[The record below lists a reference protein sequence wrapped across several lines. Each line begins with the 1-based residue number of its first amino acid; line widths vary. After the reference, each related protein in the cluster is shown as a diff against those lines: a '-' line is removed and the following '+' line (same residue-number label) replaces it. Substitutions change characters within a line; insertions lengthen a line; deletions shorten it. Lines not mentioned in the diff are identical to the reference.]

1 MERDRLGSVVR
12 TSALSL
18 AVILFPT
25 MPLRAQSYGT
35 ISTFAGTGT
44 AGFSGDNGPAI
55 GAQLKSPGRLE
66 VDSSGNVY
74 ISDTANNRVRKVTPD
89 GTITTVAGTGAASFG
104 GDNGQA
110 VNSQLNQPRAIIFDP
125 AGNLYIADSG
135 DNRVRKV
142 TTDGIITTIAGNGT
156 TGNAGD
162 GGLAINA
169 QLNNPNGLAFDPA
182 GNLYIADAYNFKV
195 RRVDPAG
202 VITTYAGTGLPG
214 SGGDGGP
221 ASGAT
226 LRQPYA
232 LAEDAAGNLYI
243 SDFSGQTIR
252 RIDRTSGVITTFAG
266 ASAPG
271 FSGDGGPATAAQ
283 LYGPTGMAF
292 DSAGNLY
299 FTDLYNQ
306 RVRKID
312 TSGIITT
319 VAGDGTT
326 SYTNDGE
333 LSLNAGIGS
342 PIDVAIDAAGLMY
355 VAQRDFNVVRV
366 VALAQPSQIIVDGG
380 TGQSTVAGTAFAQP
394 LALHVIDS
402 TGHALTGITVTF
414 TAPASGAS
422 ASLSSR
428 TAITGDNGRTSVTAT
443 ANFMAGSYRI
453 MATVEGV
460 NGPATFDLNNTPAPP
475 SDISFVSQPADTP
488 AGTPINAVTVRVT
501 ASGYPVTGTQVTMT
515 TQGPGSV
522 SGTTTG
528 NTDSNGQ
535 ATFSNLTITT
545 TGSYQLRAAA
555 GSVTMLSNSFNIT
568 GAVSRIVE
576 VLSGNSQTAPAG
588 TAYAAPLKVTIK
600 DVYGNY
606 VAAASVTFTAPSS
619 GPSVTFGGSSTA
631 TAISDSN
638 GVAVSP
644 VLTANSQTG
653 AVRVMAATS
662 GASQSG
668 VFDLMNAPGQNN
680 SLAFAQQPTD
690 TVSGQAIA
698 PPVTL
703 QLKDG
708 SGNSL
713 AMANVAVTIQMN
725 PLTQRFVAIGGT
737 TTQNTNAA
745 GIATFANLSVS
756 QTGSYQLVASATNF
770 SSAQSNPFT
779 IRTGSPASIATTGG
793 TPQST
798 TIVTVFA
805 DPLAVS
811 VRDASGNPVS
821 GATVAFTAPASGA
834 SATLSAAQTTTDVNG
849 RASVTATANGAVG
862 SYAVTAAVSG
872 VSATVSFALTN
883 VAAGAAHLT
892 FTQQPV
898 STTAGATISAVPVK
912 LTDSG
917 GNPLNGM
924 AVTLSA
930 AGGGGPLEGTVNGTT
945 DITGTATF
953 NDLRIKATGTYQLM
967 AVSGALSALSNT
979 FQITPATATNITVFD
994 GNGQTAPVG
1003 AVYASPFRVSV
1014 ADVFGN
1020 PIANAQVTFS
1030 APASGASVTFASSA
1044 TVASDISGIA
1054 TSPIATANQTAGA
1067 FQVLATTAGA
1077 MQPATFNLTNAAG
1090 TANQLVFVQ
1099 QPSGTPA
1106 GQVITPSVTV
1116 QLQDSFGN
1124 KVAMAGVNVTIQASP
1139 VAGRFRAL
1147 SGTATEA
1154 TDATGLASFTNLSLS
1169 QTGQYTLSAEASGIT
1184 SATSNQFTI
1193 TAGAAAAIQATGGTL
1208 QSITINTAFPD
1219 ALQVLVTD
1227 AANNPVSGATVT
1239 FMAPGSGAS
1248 AALASSS
1255 AITDATGHASVNALA
1270 NNIAGGYTVNAAT
1283 SGASGTA
1290 SFSLTNLAAGAA
1302 HLVFVQ
1308 QPASTTAGSTISAV
1322 SVRLTD
1328 SGNNPV
1334 SGTVVT
1340 LTAQGGSGTL
1350 GGDVT
1355 MTTDVTGTATFNDLV
1370 IQTAGTYQLQA
1381 AAETLSATSDSF
1393 QIAPAAAMNITVF
1406 DGNGQT
1412 AAVGTAYSEL
1422 MRASVKDAFGNPVS
1436 NASVTFNAPAG
1447 GASVSFAGP
1456 TTVNT
1461 DALGIAA
1468 APAATANGTPG
1479 TFQVTASTP
1488 AATQPAT
1495 FNLTNVAASANR
1507 LGYKQQPTDTAA
1519 GQPIAPP
1526 VTVQLLDSF
1535 GNPVATAGVSVS
1547 LQASPIASLFRT
1559 LRGTASVNTDANG
1572 LATFPNVI
1580 IDQAGAYTLEAQA
1593 NGIAS
1598 ATSNQFHITAGAAA
1612 SIQASGGTPQT
1623 TTVLTAFPQALQV
1636 TVVDAQGNPVNSVTV
1651 SFTAPGMG
1659 ASATLSAPS
1668 ATTDAGGHASITA
1681 TANGSAGNYTVT
1693 AAVAGVGSA
1702 NFNLTNAA
1710 GDAAAIAFVQQPQS
1724 TTAGTVLAPVSASL
1738 TDSHGNPIG
1747 GIKLTVS
1754 LPGFPG
1760 ILSGT
1765 TTVVTDAAGLAT
1777 YTDLTIK
1784 AAGNYKLL
1792 VTGASLSAS
1801 SDSFQITAAT
1811 SGQTITAV
1819 DGSGQSAHVNTAYG
1833 GPLRA
1838 LVVDSFHNPVVGA
1851 TVTFTAPATGA
1862 SVTFGAAASVITDSQ
1877 GIATSPALTANAVAG
1892 PFTVTAATTGAA
1904 TPASY
1909 SLTNLPG
1916 AASRLAFQQQ
1926 PSNAAA
1932 GQAITPPVTVQL
1944 QDSAGNPV
1952 SQSGVVITLQSS
1964 AITQSSRSLGG
1975 TTSQP
1980 TNNAGLA
1987 TFAGI
1992 SDSQA
1997 GAHTL
2002 LATAPGVT
2010 SATSNPFTVTAGQAA
2025 VIQATGGTPQSTVI
2039 NTAFTTALQA
2049 TVTDAL
2055 GNPVG
2060 GVIVSFTV
2068 PSSGTTAS
2076 LSAPSATTDGSGH
2089 ASVNATSNSVAGSY
2103 TVTAAAAG
2111 ATGAASFA
2119 LTNVAAAAASLTFVQ
2134 QPGSTTAGAT
2144 INVVTVRLTDS
2155 ENNPVMGMVVGMSAL
2170 LGSGPLEGTLTQT
2183 TDATGTATF
2192 SDLVINT
2199 VGAYQLRA
2207 STGLLSALSQLF
2219 KITAATAANITVFG
2233 GDGQSATV
2241 GTAYGTPL
2249 RARVTDQFGNSVQ
2262 TAQVTFTAP
2271 PDGASVTFASSTTTT
2286 TDKDG
2291 IATASE
2297 ATANQT
2303 AGLFQATAM
2312 TPGAPQ
2318 PATFNLTNL
2327 AGTANT
2333 LVFVQHPTDTTAG
2346 QPITPPVTVQLH
2358 DSFGNP
2364 VTMAG
2369 ISVNLQANPV
2379 SSAFRAVR
2387 GTTSAITDASGL
2399 ATFPNVII
2407 NQAGDYTLTAVSAEV
2422 VSGASHSFNVASGAA
2437 DLIQPTG
2444 GTPQTATILTKF
2456 TTALQVTV
2464 TDGLGNPA
2472 SGVSVSFTAP
2482 GSGPSATL
2490 LASTATTD
2498 ASGHASVNATANS
2511 SAGAYMV
2518 TAVAA
2523 GVGSAVFQLMNTVG
2537 PPASLAFIQQPQNT
2551 PAGTTMQPVTV
2562 GLADGG
2568 GNPIAGAQVT
2578 VGIPGFPG
2586 RLEGVTTVNTDAT
2599 GLATFSALKITVAGS
2614 YTLQASTSGISAT
2627 STGFGITPATSGQTI
2642 TVAGGSDQSA
2652 QVNTAFGGPL
2662 RAFVQDSFNNP
2673 VVGVAVTFTAPS
2685 AGASATFG
2693 DTATVNTDSQGIASS
2708 AALTANSQAGA
2719 FTVTAATA
2727 GAAAPASFSL
2737 TNLPGSASKLSFKQ
2751 QPSDAIAGQTITPP
2765 VTVQLQDS
2773 AGNSVNQAGVMVT
2786 LLSSG
2791 VTRVAFS
2798 LGGTISATTDA
2809 TGLATFPGVTESQAG
2824 TYTLLAQAAGFVSA
2838 TSNPFTISAGA
2849 ASAIHATA
2857 GTPQSAIIGAAFANS
2872 LQATVAD
2879 SLGNPVSGVTVTFA
2893 APASGASA
2901 ALSAQS
2907 AVTDASGHVSVN
2919 ATANNIAGVYSV
2931 TASAS
2936 GFSGTAA
2943 FGLANLAAGAATLA
2957 FVQQPASTTAGATIS
2972 AVTVKLTDSGNNPV
2986 SRTTVTMSAQG
2997 GSGALGGTLTM
3008 TTDITGTATFD
3019 DLVIQTTGTYQ
3030 LRVAAGTLSALSD
3043 PFQIAP
3049 ATSANI
3055 TVFDGNGQSTVVGTA
3070 YGAPLRASVQDAFGN
3085 AVAGASVTF
3094 TAPANGA
3101 SVTFAES
3108 TTVTTNTMGIAA
3120 APVATANQT
3129 PGQFHVTAATAA
3141 ALQPATFNLT
3151 NLPGT
3156 ANRLAFAQQPTNTV
3170 AGQPVTPPVTVQ
3182 IQDSFGNPVAM
3193 SGLSVGIQG
3202 NPVGSRFRKLGGV
3215 ITVNTD
3221 ATGLA
3226 TFPNI
3231 SIATAGAYTL
3241 TAEAAGFSSAAS
3253 SPFNVTAGAAESI
3266 QATAGTPQSA
3276 TILTAFPQA
3285 LVATVKDSF
3294 GNLISGATVTFT
3306 APASGPSATLSA
3318 GQAATDANG
3327 HATINATA
3335 NTIAG
3340 NYAVQAAVAG
3350 GGSAS
3355 FNLTNV
3361 GGGASTLAF
3370 TQQPVNTA
3378 AGSAISVAVK
3388 LTDGAGNPLAGMS
3401 VTLTVPDNSAAL
3413 IGATT
3418 ASTDAAGMA
3427 SFANL
3432 SITTTGTFQ
3441 LQATA
3446 GALSTL
3452 SNSFQ
3457 ITPAAIQTITPV
3469 DGGGQGAAINTA
3481 YGLPLRAVVRDS
3493 LGNAA
3498 PGVSVTF
3505 TVPANGAGASFA
3517 GSATVTTDNSGLAT
3531 SPALTANSQTGS
3543 FQVTAATDGAASP
3556 ATFNLTN
3563 LPGAANHLGFVQQPT
3578 STVAGQI
3585 IAPPVTVQVKDGS
3598 GNPVAQAGVQV
3609 SLIFDTAAVVRT
3621 SPATAATD
3629 TTGLATFAALT
3640 IAQAG
3645 TYIAQ
3650 AQAAGLASGQSGTFT
3665 ISAGIPTAIQA
3676 TGGTPQSAPVA
3687 TPFAEMLEATLTDA
3701 GGNPMAGVPVV
3712 FQAPLAG
3719 AGGSFGGATSVT
3731 VPTDQQGRASAPF
3744 TANGIPGAYM
3754 VTATTAVVT
3763 GQAQFLLA
3771 NLSTAPPSLAF
3782 AQQPANSAA
3791 GQTITPPV
3799 TVRIVNSS
3807 GTPLPV
3813 PGVLVAL
3820 SLASGN
3826 GTLSGTVVQ
3835 TTDNSGT
3842 ATFGDLSIDLAGTK
3856 QLRAIAEQYSPVV
3869 SNSFQVTP
3877 GSAATVAV
3885 ISGSPQA
3892 AVVSQLFPLL
3902 LQVKVTDTKGNP
3914 ASGAT
3919 VTFAL
3924 PSTGAG
3930 GVFSGS
3936 PTVSTDANGVATAPP
3951 LTANNTP
3958 GNFTVTATAQGVA
3971 ATASFN
3977 LTVLP
3982 SATGTLQVLPAQI
3995 NFASESGQPAP
4006 AFQTVQILNSDGRTE
4021 PWTSVSSAPWLTVS
4035 PSASATPAPVNVMV
4049 DPSGLAPGSYSG
4061 TVTFTTPSGQE
4072 PLFVALT
4079 ITAKPALVA
4088 SPAALLFLGFQQEA
4102 PTAQTL
4108 SVTSTGRTIHYAVTA
4123 SVTSP
4128 SGSSWLQVGKTQG
4141 QTPDTVQVSV
4151 NTSGLANGVYQGSVT
4166 VTATEAGVSGVTI
4179 PVTLAIGAAVQTPMI
4194 LAVTNAGSF
4203 HPTGAPG
4210 ALMTI
4215 FGSSLSDDV
4224 YQASTLPLP
4233 QTLGPAS
4240 VSVNG
4245 APAPLYYASPT
4256 QINFQMPS
4264 GQPVGLA
4271 QVVVNNAAL
4280 KASSPNFPV
4289 VLSAV
4294 DPGLFVTPDGRA
4306 SALNQDLTVH
4316 TAGTAQPAGAI
4327 IVVYLNGQG
4336 STTPSVPDGA
4346 GAPFSP
4352 LALVNGQV
4360 NALIGGKPADVVF
4373 AGLAPGFVADT
4384 QVNVRIPQ
4392 GLAPGD
4398 QPVIITI
4405 NGVPSNAGVISV
4417 R

>member
-1 MERDRLGSVVR
+1 M
-12 TSALSL
+12 
-18 AVILFPT
+18 
-25 MPLRAQSYGT
+25 
-35 ISTFAGTGT
+35 
-44 AGFSGDNGPAI
+44 
-55 GAQLKSPGRLE
+55 
-66 VDSSGNVY
+66 
-74 ISDTANNRVRKVTPD
+74 
-89 GTITTVAGTGAASFG
+89 
-104 GDNGQA
+104 
-110 VNSQLNQPRAIIFDP
+110 
-125 AGNLYIADSG
+125 
-135 DNRVRKV
+135 
-142 TTDGIITTIAGNGT
+142 
-156 TGNAGD
+156 
-162 GGLAINA
+162 
-169 QLNNPNGLAFDPA
+169 
-182 GNLYIADAYNFKV
+182 
-195 RRVDPAG
+195 
-202 VITTYAGTGLPG
+202 
-214 SGGDGGP
+214 
-221 ASGAT
+221 
-226 LRQPYA
+226 
-232 LAEDAAGNLYI
+232 DAAGNLYI
-243 SDFSGQTIR
+243 SDVASHAIR
-252 RIDRTSGVITTFAG
+252 RIDRTTGVITTFAG
-266 ASAPG
+266 TGVAN
-271 FSGDGGPATAAQ
+271 FSGDGGPASAAQ
-283 LYGPTGMAF
+283 LNTPAGMVF

-299 FTDLYNQ
+299 FGDLNNN

-312 TSGIITT
+312 TSGIIST
-319 VAGDGTT
+319 VAGNGSDTYTDDG
-326 SYTNDGE
+326 DD
-333 LSLNAGIGS
+333 SLNAGIGS
-342 PIDVAIDAAGLMY
+342 PNDVGIDAGGLMY

-366 VALAQPSQIIVDGG
+366 VE
-380 TGQSTVAGTAFAQP
+380 P
-394 LALHVIDS
+394 LKHP
-402 TGHALTGITVTF
+402 TGITVVGGDGQTTAVSTAF
-414 TAPASGAS
+414 PQPLAVLVSDKNSHPVKNVTVVFSAPASGAS
-422 ASLSSR
+422 ASLSAS
-428 TAITGDNGRTSVTAT
+428 TAITDKDGQASVAAT
-443 ANFMAGSYRI
+443 ANGTFTGYLQVAVSVVDIASTAFGLTNAGTTPAQIVFQTQPTNTAAGSAI
-453 MATVEGV
+453 
-460 NGPATFDLNNTPAPP
+460 NT
-475 SDISFVSQPADTP
+475 
-488 AGTPINAVTVRVT
+488 VTVRVADVSGNAT
-501 ASGYPVTGTQVTMT
+501 AGVTVTMT
-515 TQGPGSV
+515 AQGGAGTLQ
-522 SGTTTG
+522 GTTTAA
-528 NTDSNGQ
+528 TDSNGR
-535 ATFSNLTITT
+535 ATFANLTIRT
-545 TGSYQLRAAA
+545 TGTYQLKATAS
-555 GSVTMLSNSFNIT
+555 SVSQLSNSFNIT
-568 GAVSRIVE
+568 AATSRTITA
-576 VLSGNSQTAPAG
+576 LSGSGETAIVG
-588 TAYAAPLKVTIK
+588 TAYASPLKATVQ
-600 DVYGNY
+600 DSFGNA
-606 VAAASVTFTAPSS
+606 VPGASVTFTAPSS
-619 GPSVTFGGSSTA
+619 GPSVTFGGSAMVT
-631 TAISDSN
+631 SDAN
-638 GVAVSP
+638 GVATSP
-644 VLTANSQTG
+644 ALTANSQSG
-653 AVRVMAATS
+653 AFQVTASTSGAASSAAFDLTNLSGPGNKLSFVQQPSNATS
-662 GASQSG
+662 GQ
-668 VFDLMNAPGQNN
+668 V
-680 SLAFAQQPTD
+680 
-690 TVSGQAIA
+690 IA
-698 PPVTL
+698 PPVTVQL
-703 QLKDG
+703 QDNF
-708 SGNSL
+708 GNGVTT
-713 AMANVAVTIQMN
+713 AGVAVTIQAN
-725 PLTQRFVAIGGT
+725 PLTTQFRAISGT
-737 TTQNTNAA
+737 TTQSTNAA
-745 GIATFANLSVS
+745 GLATFNNLSVA
-756 QTGSYQLVASATNF
+756 QPGNYQLIAAAASFA
-770 SSAQSNPFT
+770 SAQSSPFT
-779 IRTGSPASIATTGG
+779 ITPGNPASIANAGG

-798 TIVTVFA
+798 TISTAFA
-805 DPLAVS
+805 DPLAVL

-821 GATVAFTAPASGA
+821 GATVAFTVPASGA
-834 SATLSAAQTTTDVNG
+834 SATLSAAQTTTDATG
-849 RASVTATANGAVG
+849 RASVTATANSAAGI
-862 SYAVTAAVSG
+862 YAVTAAVSG
-872 VSATVSFALTN
+872 VSGTASFALTN
-883 VAAGAAHLT
+883 VAAGAAHLA

-898 STTAGATISAVPVK
+898 STTAGATISAVSVT

-930 AGGGGPLEGTVNGTT
+930 TGSSGLLEGTVNGTT

-953 NDLRIKATGTYQLM
+953 NDLRITATGTYQLS
-967 AVSGALSALSNT
+967 AVAGALSALSNT
-979 FQITPATATNITVFD
+979 FQITPATSTNIAVFD

-1003 AVYASPFRVSV
+1003 AVYSSPFRASV
-1014 ADVFGN
+1014 TDVFGN

-1030 APASGASVTFASSA
+1030 APASGASLTFAGPA
-1044 TVASDISGIA
+1044 TVASDSSGIA
-1054 TSPIATANQTAGA
+1054 ASPVATANQTSGS
-1067 FQVLATTAGA
+1067 FQVTAATAGA
-1077 MQPATFNLTNAAG
+1077 AQPATFNLTNAAG

-1099 QPSGTPA
+1099 QPTDTPA
-1106 GQVITPSVTV
+1106 ANVITPAVTV

-1124 KVAMAGVNVTIQASP
+1124 KVAMSGVNVAIQASP

-1147 SGTATEA
+1147 SGTATRP
-1154 TDATGLASFTNLSLS
+1154 TDATGLASFSTLSLS
-1169 QTGQYTLSAEASGIT
+1169 QTGRYTLLAEASGIT
-1184 SATSNQFTI
+1184 SATSSQFTI
-1193 TAGAAAAIQATGGTL
+1193 TAGAAAAIQATGGTP
-1208 QSITINTAFPD
+1208 QSTTINTAFPD

-1227 AANNPVSGATVT
+1227 AASNPVIGATVN
-1239 FMAPGSGAS
+1239 FVAPGSGAS
-1248 AALASSS
+1248 AALASPS

-1270 NNIAGGYTVNAAT
+1270 NNIASRYTVTAVT

-1290 SFSLTNLAAGAA
+1290 AFSLTNLAAGAA
-1302 HLVFVQ
+1302 HLAFVQ
-1308 QPASTTAGSTISAV
+1308 QPASTTAGFTISAV
-1322 SVRLTD
+1322 SVTLTD

-1370 IQTAGTYQLQA
+1370 IQTAGTYQLRA
-1381 AAETLSATSDSF
+1381 AAGTLSTLSDSF
-1393 QIAPAAAMNITVF
+1393 QVAPAAAANITVF

-1412 AAVGTAYSEL
+1412 AAVGTAYSEPL
-1422 MRASVKDAFGNPVS
+1422 RANVQDAFGNPVS
-1436 NASVTFNAPAG
+1436 NAFVTFTAPAS
-1447 GASVSFAGP
+1447 GAGVTFAGS
-1456 TTVNT
+1456 TTVTT

-1468 APAATANGTPG
+1468 APAATANQTAG
-1479 TFQVTASTP
+1479 TFQVTATTTGAP
-1488 AATQPAT
+1488 QPAT
-1495 FNLTNVAASANR
+1495 FNLTNVAAAANK
-1507 LGYKQQPTDTAA
+1507 LGFKQQPSNTAA

-1526 VTVQLLDSF
+1526 VTVQLQDSF
-1535 GNPVATAGVSVS
+1535 GNPVATSGVSVS
-1547 LQASPIASLFRT
+1547 LQASPIGSRFRT

-1572 LATFPNVI
+1572 LASFPNVI
-1580 IDQAGAYTLEAQA
+1580 IDQAGAYTLEAEA

-1598 ATSNQFHITAGAAA
+1598 ATSSQFNITAGASS

-1623 TTVLTAFPQALQV
+1623 STILTAFPAALRV
-1636 TVVDAQGNPVNSVTV
+1636 TVADSQGNPVNGVTV
-1651 SFTAPGMG
+1651 SFTAPGTG
-1659 ASATLSAPS
+1659 ASATLSASS

-1681 TANGSAGNYTVT
+1681 TANASAGSYTVT
-1693 AAVAGVGSA
+1693 AATAGAGSA
-1702 NFNLTNAA
+1702 SFALTNTA
-1710 GDAAAIAFVQQPQS
+1710 GDAAAVAFVQPPQS
-1724 TTAGTVLAPVSASL
+1724 TTAGTVLAPVTAML

-1747 GIKLTVS
+1747 GTKLTVS

-1765 TTVVTDAAGLAT
+1765 TTVNTDAAGMAA
-1777 YTDLTIK
+1777 YNDLTIK
-1784 AAGNYKLL
+1784 TAGSYKLL
-1792 VTGASLSAS
+1792 VTGASLSAP
-1801 SDSFQITAAT
+1801 SDSFNITAAT

-1819 DGSGQSAHVNTAYG
+1819 DGSGQSAHVNTAYA

-1851 TVTFTAPATGA
+1851 TVAFTAPATGA
-1862 SVTFGAAASVITDSQ
+1862 SITFGAAANVVTDSQ

-1892 PFTVTAATTGAA
+1892 PFTVTAVTAGVA

-1926 PSNAAA
+1926 PSNAVA

-1952 SQSGVVITLQSS
+1952 SQPGVVITLQSS
-1964 AITQSSRSLGG
+1964 AITQLSRSLGG

-1980 TNNAGLA
+1980 TDSAGLA
-1987 TFAGI
+1987 MFSGI
-1992 SDSQA
+1992 SESQA

-2002 LATAPGVT
+2002 LATASGVT

-2025 VIQATGGTPQSTVI
+2025 VIQATGGTLQSTVI
-2039 NTAFTTALQA
+2039 NTAFTSALQA

-2055 GNPVG
+2055 GNPVS
-2060 GVIVSFTV
+2060 GVTVSFTV
-2068 PSSGTTAS
+2068 PSSGAAAA
-2076 LSAPSATTDGSGH
+2076 LSVPTGTTDGGGH
-2089 ASVNATSNSVAGSY
+2089 ASVTATANTVAGSY
-2103 TVTAAAAG
+2103 TVTAAAAE
-2111 ATGAASFA
+2111 ASGAASFA

-2134 QPGSTTAGAT
+2134 QPQSTTAGAM
-2144 INVVTVRLTDS
+2144 IDVVTVKLTDS
-2155 ENNPVMGMVVGMSAL
+2155 GNNPVMGMVVGMSAT
-2170 LGSGPLEGTLTQT
+2170 LGNGPLEGTLTQT

-2192 SDLVINT
+2192 GDLVINT

-2207 STGLLSALSQLF
+2207 ATGLLSRLSQLF
-2219 KITAATAANITVFG
+2219 KITAAAAANITVFG
-2233 GDGQSATV
+2233 GDGQSAIV

-2262 TAQVTFTAP
+2262 NAQVTFTAP
-2271 PDGASVTFASSTTTT
+2271 SDGASVTFAGSTSVT

-2291 IATASE
+2291 IATAPE

-2312 TPGAPQ
+2312 TPGAPE
-2318 PATFNLTNL
+2318 PATFNLNNL
-2327 AGTANT
+2327 AGTANA
-2333 LVFVQHPTDTTAG
+2333 LAFVQHPSDTTAG

-2358 DSFGNP
+2358 DSFGNL
-2364 VTMAG
+2364 VAIAG

-2379 SSAFRAVR
+2379 SSAFRALR
-2387 GTTSAITDASGL
+2387 GTASAITDASGL
-2399 ATFPNVII
+2399 ATFPNVAI
-2407 NQAGDYTLTAVSAEV
+2407 NQAGAYTLTAESAEV
-2422 VSGASHSFNVASGAA
+2422 VSGASHPFSVAPGAA
-2437 DLIQPTG
+2437 DSIQPTG

-2456 TTALQVTV
+2456 TTALQATV

-2490 LASTATTD
+2490 SASTATTD

-2511 SAGAYMV
+2511 SAGAYTV
-2518 TAVAA
+2518 TAAAA
-2523 GVGSAVFQLMNTVG
+2523 GAGSAVFQLTNTVG

-2551 PAGTTMQPVTV
+2551 PAGTTMPPVT
-2562 GLADGG
+2562 LSLLDGG

-2599 GLATFSALKITVAGS
+2599 GLATFGDLKITVAGS
-2614 YTLQASTSGISAT
+2614 YTLQAITAGISAT
-2627 STGFGITPATSGQTI
+2627 STGFSVTPATSGQTI
-2642 TVAGGSDQSA
+2642 TVAGGSGQSA

-2673 VVGVAVTFTAPS
+2673 VPGVAVTFTAP
-2685 AGASATFG
+2685 ATGATATFG
-2693 DTATVNTDSQGIASS
+2693 GTATVNTDSQGIATSP
-2708 AALTANSQAGA
+2708 ALTANSQAGA
-2719 FTVTAATA
+2719 FTATA
-2727 GAAAPASFSL
+2727 VTPGAAAPASFSL

-2765 VTVQLQDS
+2765 ITVQLQDS
-2773 AGNSVNQAGVMVT
+2773 AGNPVSQAGVVVT
-2786 LLSSG
+2786 LQSSG
-2791 VTRVAFS
+2791 VTRLARSLSGTASAPTDSTGVATLS
-2798 LGGTISATTDA
+2798 AIS
-2809 TGLATFPGVTESQAG
+2809 ESQAG
-2824 TYTLLAQAAGFVSA
+2824 TYNLLAQASGFVSA

-2849 ASAIHATA
+2849 AAAIHATA
-2857 GTPQSAIIGAAFANS
+2857 GTPQSATIGAAFANA

-2879 SLGNPVSGVTVTFA
+2879 PLGNPVSGVTVTFA
-2893 APASGASA
+2893 APASGASV

-2907 AVTDASGHVSVN
+2907 AVTDGSGHASVN
-2919 ATANNIAGVYSV
+2919 ATANSMAGAYSV
-2931 TASAS
+2931 TVSAS
-2936 GFSGTAA
+2936 GLSGTAA
-2943 FGLANLAAGAATLA
+2943 FALTNLAAGAASLA

-2972 AVTVKLTDSGNNPV
+2972 AVTVKLTDSANNPV
-2986 SRTTVTMSAQG
+2986 SGTTVTMSAQG
-2997 GSGALGGTLTM
+2997 GAGALGGTVTM
-3008 TTDITGTATFD
+3008 TTDITGTATLD
-3019 DLVIQTTGTYQ
+3019 DLVIQTTGMYQ
-3030 LRVAAGTLSALSD
+3030 LRAAAGTLSALSD
-3043 PFQIAP
+3043 SFQIAP
-3049 ATSANI
+3049 ATSVNI
-3055 TVFDGNGQSTVVGTA
+3055 TVFDGNGQNAAVGTA

-3085 AVAGASVTF
+3085 PVPGASVTF
-3094 TAPANGA
+3094 TPPANGA
-3101 SVTFAES
+3101 SVAFAEA

-3129 PGQFHVTAATAA
+3129 PGQFQVTATTAA

-3156 ANRLAFAQQPTNTV
+3156 ANRLAFVQQPTNTV

-3182 IQDSFGNPVAM
+3182 IQDSFGNPVAL
-3193 SGLSVGIQG
+3193 GGVSVSIQA
-3202 NPVGSRFRKLGGV
+3202 NPVGSRFRTLGGL

-3231 SIATAGAYTL
+3231 SVAAAGAYTL
-3241 TAEAAGFSSAAS
+3241 TAEAAGFTSAAS
-3253 SPFNVTAGAAESI
+3253 SPFKVTAGAAASI
-3266 QATAGTPQSA
+3266 QATAGTPQST

-3285 LVATVKDSF
+3285 LVATVKDGF

-3318 GQAATDANG
+3318 GQAATDSNG

-3335 NTIAG
+3335 NAIAG

-3370 TQQPVNTA
+3370 TQQPVNTT
-3378 AGSAISVAVK
+3378 AGSAMSVAVK
-3388 LTDGAGNPLAGMS
+3388 LTDGAGNPLSGVS

-3418 ASTDAAGMA
+3418 ASTDAAGIA
-3427 SFANL
+3427 SLANL
-3432 SITTTGTFQ
+3432 SIATTGTFQ

-3457 ITPAAIQTITPV
+3457 ITPAAIRTITPV
-3469 DGGGQGAAINTA
+3469 DGGGQSASINTA
-3481 YGLPLRAVVRDS
+3481 YGLPLRAVVRDQ

-3505 TVPANGAGASFA
+3505 TVPANGAAVSFA

-3563 LPGAANHLGFVQQPT
+3563 LPGAANHLSFVQQPT

-3585 IAPPVTVQVKDGS
+3585 IEPPVTVQVTDGAS
-3598 GNPVAQAGVQV
+3598 NPVAQAGVQV
-3609 SLIFDTAAVVRT
+3609 SMVFDAASVVRA
-3621 SPATAATD
+3621 SPASATTD
-3629 TTGLATFAALT
+3629 ATGLATFAALS

-3645 TYIAQ
+3645 TYTAQ
-3650 AQAAGLASGQSGTFT
+3650 AQAAGLASAQSGSFT
-3665 ISAGIPTAIQA
+3665 ISAGTPTAIQA
-3676 TGGTPQSAPVA
+3676 TGGTPQSTPVA
-3687 TPFAEMLEATLTDA
+3687 TPFPEVLEATLTDA

-3719 AGGSFGGATSVT
+3719 AGGAFGGAFGGATTVS

-3771 NLSTAPPSLAF
+3771 NLSMTPPSLAF

-3799 TVRIVNSS
+3799 TVRIVGSS
-3807 GTPLPV
+3807 GTPIPV

-3820 SLASGN
+3820 SLASGA

-3842 ATFGDLSIDLAGTK
+3842 AIFGDLSIDLAGTK
-3856 QLRAIAEQYSPVV
+3856 QLRAIAEQYAPVV

-3892 AVVSQLFPLL
+3892 TAASQLFPSL
-3902 LQVKVTDTKGNP
+3902 LQVRVTDAKGNP

-3924 PSTGAG
+3924 PSTGPG

-3936 PTVSTDANGVATAPP
+3936 PVVSTDANGVATAPP

-3958 GNFTVTATAQGVA
+3958 GNFTVTATAQGA
-3971 ATASFN
+3971 ATNATFN

-3995 NFASESGQPAP
+3995 TFASETGQPAP
-4006 AFQTVQILNSDGRTE
+4006 APQTVQIVNSDGHTE
-4021 PWTSVSSAPWLTVS
+4021 PWTSVSSAPWLSVS
-4035 PSASATPAPVNVMV
+4035 PPAGATTASVNVTV

-4061 TVTFTTPSGQE
+4061 TVTFATPSGQE

-4102 PTAQTL
+4102 PAAQTL

-4151 NTSGLANGVYQGSVT
+4151 NTSALANGVYQGSVT
-4166 VTATEAGVSGVTI
+4166 ITANEAGVSGVTI

-4215 FGSSLSDDV
+4215 FGRSLSDAV

-4233 QTLGPAS
+4233 QTLGPTS
-4240 VSVNG
+4240 VTVNG

-4264 GQPVGLA
+4264 GQPVGVA
-4271 QVVVNNAAL
+4271 QIVVINAAL

-4289 VLSAV
+4289 LLTAV

-4327 IVVYLNGQG
+4327 IVLYLGGQG
-4336 STTPSVPDGA
+4336 STTPPVPDGTA
-4346 GAPFSP
+4346 APFAP
-4352 LALVNGQV
+4352 LALVDGQV
-4360 NALIGGKPADVVF
+4360 SALIGGKPADVVF
-4373 AGLAPGFVADT
+4373 AGMAPGLVGTA
-4384 QVNVRIPQ
+4384 QVNARIPQ

-4398 QPVIITI
+4398 QPAIITI
-4405 NGVPSNAGVISV
+4405 NGVPSNAGLISV